1 MSLGDRNT
9 GYFHAT
15 AKKRCRANSFSVI
28 ENKAG
33 EMVLK
38 EEDIAKVI
46 VSYFDGL
53 FTSTEEDRADTVNL
67 ALRPVISEEVN
78 EKLIEIP
85 SALEIREALFAIHA
99 DKAPGPDG
107 FSASFYHSNWTEI
120 GDEIVQE
127 VREFFIT
134 GRLPLGIN
142 ETHIRLI
149 QKTTS
154 PQRV

>member
-1 MSLGDRNT
+1 MQRSRLLWLSLGDRNT

-15 AKKRCRANSFSVI
+15 AKKRSRANSFSVI
-28 ENKAG
+28 ENEAG
-33 EMVLK
+33 EMVFK

-53 FTSTEEDRADTVNL
+53 FTSTEGDRADTVNL

-120 GDEIVQE
+120 GDEIVQ
-127 VREFFIT
+127 
-134 GRLPLGIN
+134 
-142 ETHIRLI
+142 
-149 QKTTS
+149 
-154 PQRV
+154 